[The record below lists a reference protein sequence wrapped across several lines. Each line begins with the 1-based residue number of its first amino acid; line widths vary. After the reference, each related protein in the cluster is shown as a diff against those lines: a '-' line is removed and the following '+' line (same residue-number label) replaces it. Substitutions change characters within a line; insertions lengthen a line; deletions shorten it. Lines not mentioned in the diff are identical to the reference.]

1 MSLNLAWI
9 YWGSK
14 HLGKL
19 DNSPKFELNIIFMN
33 VNLDYLTCMQEFEV
47 TTQVAIDLI
56 WIIFKLDLNLNSY
69 SSKVYI
75 LGTL

>member
-1 MSLNLAWI
+1 
-9 YWGSK
+9 
-14 HLGKL
+14 
-19 DNSPKFELNIIFMN
+19 MN